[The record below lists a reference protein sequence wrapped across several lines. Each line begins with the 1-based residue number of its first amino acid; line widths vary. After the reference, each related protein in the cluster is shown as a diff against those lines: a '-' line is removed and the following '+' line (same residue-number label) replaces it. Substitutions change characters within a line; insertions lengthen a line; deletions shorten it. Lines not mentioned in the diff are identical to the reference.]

1 MTLKKLLMRA
11 GPFGGAL
18 PVLLLLAVA
27 LTACVDDDVATI
39 VDPADPPAL
48 LAEYVALGN
57 SITAGF
63 QSGGLHQEMQMEAY
77 PVLLAEKAG
86 AEFTIPAIRYPG
98 CPVPLAEPLSTE
110 LIEEVP
116 GGCAGR
122 VLPAPSMINNLA
134 VPGAA
139 VADLSNPLYTGGGL
153 ATLLLGGQTQL
164 SRLAS
169 MEPTLVSAWIGN
181 NDALGAALSGDTSRL
196 TELATFQAEF
206 DEIASTIAASGTQ
219 DAILIGV
226 ANAMFMAPA
235 LQPGAYFWAIGQAP
249 SPYADLLQVSDNC
262 APVAGNPGASRLVS
276 FLGLSA
282 QLAANP
288 AGPVVI
294 DCSEN
299 APFVL
304 NAAEMQ
310 AIAMRVGEYNAHI
323 EAQADANG
331 WIYLDPTTAF
341 FLPAA
346 ANPDLVRKCQ
356 GLATATTPQE
366 FAAAVET
373 TCPGP
378 SAPNFFG
385 SYFSFDGVH
394 PSGEAHEAIAN
405 ALAQVLN
412 QKHGLSLPTS

>member
-1 MTLKKLLMRA
+1 MTLKRFISKAR
-11 GPFGGAL
+11 PFGGGL

-27 LTACVDDDVATI
+27 LTACVDDDVANI

-48 LAEYVALGN
+48 LAQYVALGN

-63 QSGGLHQEMQMEAY
+63 QSGGMHQEMQMEAY

-98 CPVPLAEPLSTE
+98 CPVPLAAPLSSE
-110 LIEEVP
+110 LIAEVP

-122 VLPAPSMINNLA
+122 VLPAPSVINNLA

-181 NDALGAALSGDTSRL
+181 NDALGAALSGDPSRL
-196 TELATFQAEF
+196 TDLATFQAEF
-206 DEIASTIAASGTQ
+206 DEIASTIKASGTQ

-235 LQPGAYFWAIGQAP
+235 LQPGAYFWAIGQPP
-249 SPYADLLQVSDNC
+249 SPYAGLLQVDNNC
-262 APVAGNPGASRLVS
+262 APGTEGGSRLVS

-282 QLAANP
+282 QLSANP
-288 AGPVVI
+288 AGPVI
-294 DCSEN
+294 INCHES

-310 AIAMRVGEYNAHI
+310 AIGMRVAQYNAYI

-366 FAAAVET
+366 FSVAVQT

-378 SAPNFFG
+378 GAPNFFG

-405 ALAQVLN
+405 ALATVLN
-412 QKHGLSLPTS
+412 QKHGLSLPTN